1 MPLGIKERHS
11 CISRIAGQPRDQL
24 RNGQVVSRF
33 SARLSVLVVNVVA
46 AKNPPS
52 SVLAFA
58 QQLLRRPMDR
68 FPLLGEGRLRSKPCL
83 NADLNPDVAA
93 TKRRFSTV
101 ANRNVIA
108 TLRQVLQR

>member
-24 RNGQVVSRF
+24 RNGHVASRF
-33 SARLSVLVVNVVA
+33 PARLTVLVQRGRGEESTRLGPGICPA
-46 AKNPPS
+46 AS
-52 SVLAFA
+52 SP
-58 QQLLRRPMDR
+58 RMDR
-68 FPLLGEGRLRSKPCL
+68 FPLLGEGRLRSKSCL

-93 TKRRFSTV
+93 TKRLFSTI
-101 ANRNVIA
+101 ANRTVIA